1 MLPKIE
7 KARQIRAS
15 MAQQAQ
21 NILSDEPEVNVCF
34 YFLTLCAQTCYKI
47 YVSHHHTHKHTHT
60 ACIHKR
66 YILSIYV
73 IYH

>member
-21 NILSDEPEVNVCF
+21 NILSDEPEVNVRF
-34 YFLTLCAQTCYKI
+34 YFLTLCAQTCYRI
-47 YVSHHHTHKHTHT
+47 YVSHHHTHTN
-60 ACIHKR
+60 IHILLA
-66 YILSIYV
+66 YINV
-73 IYH
+73 IF